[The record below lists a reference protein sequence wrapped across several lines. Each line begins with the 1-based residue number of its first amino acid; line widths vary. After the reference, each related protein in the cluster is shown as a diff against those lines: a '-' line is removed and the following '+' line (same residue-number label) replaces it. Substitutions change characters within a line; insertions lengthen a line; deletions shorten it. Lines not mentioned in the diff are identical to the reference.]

1 MSVPEAAPLI
11 APASRLVLTDFKTP
25 PMRAF
30 HLTWM
35 AFFLCFFAW
44 FGIAPLMPIVRKE
57 FGLTPDQVG
66 WSIIGSVAITIFAR
80 LAIGRLC
87 DHFGP
92 RLTYSWLLIL
102 GSLPVMGI
110 AFAAD
115 FWSFLL
121 FRVLIGTIGASF
133 VVTQYH
139 TTKMFAGNCVGTA
152 NATAAGWGNL
162 GGGVTQMV
170 MPLLFAFL
178 TVSCGLSSA
187 AGWRACM
194 ILAGL
199 VCAAT
204 GILYYFCTQ
213 DTPSGNMIEL
223 RRQGRL
229 SADTRKQSGLGV
241 AMRDYRVWTLF
252 VLYACCFGLELTLDN
267 VAVLYFTDYFH
278 LDLHFAGMAAGAFG
292 MMNLFARALGGI
304 VSDRFATRWGLNGRS
319 RWLFLT
325 VLGEGLALLIFSQ
338 MTHVAWAIS
347 ALLLVGLFVK
357 MSNGA
362 VYAVVP
368 FVNVKALG
376 SVAGIVGA
384 GGNLGA
390 VAAGFLFKS
399 QIPWNTTFWILGLV
413 VTACATLAT
422 TLTWN
427 LATETDEQPHVK
439 SAGVPQSNT
448 GAKEELVLVN

>member
-1 MSVPEAAPLI
+1 MSTRDAVPMPG
-11 APASRLVLTDFKTP
+11 PASQLVLTDFNTP

-30 HLTWM
+30 HMTWM

-44 FGIAPLMPIVRKE
+44 FGIAPLMPIVRQE
-57 FGLTPDQVG
+57 FGLSPDQVG

-80 LAIGRLC
+80 IAIGRLC
-87 DHFGP
+87 DHYGP

-110 AFAAD
+110 ALATD
-115 FWSFLL
+115 FWSFLM

-139 TTKMFAGNCVGTA
+139 TSKMFAGNCVGTA

-170 MPLLFAFL
+170 MPLLFAFV
-178 TVSCGLSSA
+178 TVTCGLSSA

-194 ILAGL
+194 ILSGV

-204 GILYYFCTQ
+204 GVLYYFCTQ
-213 DTPSGNMIEL
+213 DTPAGNMRDL
-223 RRQGRL
+223 RRRGL
-229 SADTRKQSGLGV
+229 MTADTRQQSGLGV
-241 AMRDYRVWTLF
+241 ALRDHRVWTLF
-252 VLYACCFGLELTLDN
+252 IIYGCCFGLELTLDN

-292 MMNLFARALGGI
+292 MMNLFARALGGM
-304 VSDRFATRWGLNGRS
+304 VSDRFAVRWGLGGRS

-338 MTHVAWAIS
+338 MTHVGLAIA

-368 FVNVKALG
+368 FVNSKALG

-422 TLTWN
+422 TLTWKM
-427 LATETDEQPHVK
+427 ASATDEQLTADP
-439 SAGVPQSNT
+439 AAAP
-448 GAKEELVLVN
+448 LVIATAD

>member
-1 MSVPEAAPLI
+1 MSEIQQSQTVG
-11 APASRLVLTDFKTP
+11 PATKLVLTDVRSA

-30 HLTWM
+30 HFSWI

-44 FGIAPLMPIVRKE
+44 FGIAPLMPIVRQE

-87 DHFGP
+87 DYYGP

-110 AFAAD
+110 ALAAD
-115 FWSFLL
+115 FWSFLI
-121 FRVLIGTIGASF
+121 FRILIGIIGASF

-162 GGGVTQMV
+162 GGGVTQMM

-178 TVSCGLSSA
+178 TVNCGFSSA
-187 AGWRACM
+187 AGWRGCM
-194 ILAGL
+194 ILSGI
-199 VCAAT
+199 VCALT
-204 GILYYFCTQ
+204 GVIYYLCTQ
-213 DTPSGNMIEL
+213 DTPAGNIIDL
-223 RRQGRL
+223 RRRGLL
-229 SADTRKQSGLGV
+229 SADARKYSGLGV
-241 AMRDYRVWTLF
+241 ALRDHRVWTLF
-252 VLYACCFGLELTLDN
+252 VIYGCCFGLELTLDN
-267 VAVLYFTDYFH
+267 VAVLYFTDYFN
-278 LDLHFAGMAAGAFG
+278 LDLYVAGMAAGAFG
-292 MMNLFARALGGI
+292 MMNLFARSLGGMM
-304 VSDRFATRWGLNGRS
+304 SDRFAARWSFAGRS

-325 VLGEGLALLIFSQ
+325 ILGEGLALLVFSQ
-338 MTHVAWAIS
+338 MGQVGWAIAS
-347 ALLLVGLFVK
+347 LLLVGLFVK

-368 FVNVKALG
+368 FVNSRALG

-399 QIPWNTTFWILGLV
+399 GIPWNTTFWILGLF
-413 VTACATLAT
+413 VTACASLTV
-422 TLTWN
+422 TLTWSTV
-427 LATETDEQPHVK
+427 TETDLQPLP
-439 SAGVPQSNT
+439 APQSPM
-448 GAKEELVLVN
+448 AVAAAD

>member
-1 MSVPEAAPLI
+1 MSVRDTAQSPGL
-11 APASRLVLTDFKTP
+11 ASRLDLTDFHTP

-57 FGLTPDQVG
+57 FSLTPDQVG

-87 DHFGP
+87 DHYGP
-92 RLTYSWLLIL
+92 RLTYSWLLVL
-102 GSLPVMGI
+102 GSIPVMGI

-121 FRVLIGTIGASF
+121 FRILIGIIGASF

-139 TTKMFAGNCVGTA
+139 TSKMFASNCVGTA

-162 GGGVTQMV
+162 GGGVTQMA

-178 TVSCGLSSA
+178 TVTCGLSSA

-194 ILAGL
+194 ILSGI

-204 GILYYFCTQ
+204 GVLYYFCTQ
-213 DTPSGNMIEL
+213 DTPAGNMIDL
-223 RRQGRL
+223 RRRGLL

-241 AMRDYRVWTLF
+241 ALRDHRVWTLF
-252 VLYACCFGLELTLDN
+252 VIYGCCFGLELTLDN

-292 MMNLFARALGGI
+292 MMNLFARALGGM
-304 VSDRFATRWGLNGRS
+304 VSDRFASRWGFSGRS

-338 MTHVAWAIS
+338 MTQVGWAIA
-347 ALLLVGLFVK
+347 ALLLVGLFIK

-368 FVNVKALG
+368 FVNAKALG

-399 QIPWNTTFWILGLV
+399 QIPWTTTFWILGLV
-413 VTACATLAT
+413 VTACASLAT
-422 TLTWN
+422 TLTWSV
-427 LATETDEQPHVK
+427 TVETDSQPV
-439 SAGVPQSNT
+439 SNP
-448 GAKEELVLVN
+448 AEAPLAIASVD

>member
-1 MSVPEAAPLI
+1 MSTRDAAPLPG
-11 APASRLVLTDFKTP
+11 PASHLVLTDFKTP

-30 HLTWM
+30 HMTWM

-80 LAIGRLC
+80 IGIGRLC
-87 DHFGP
+87 DHYGP

-110 AFAAD
+110 AFAYD
-115 FWSFLL
+115 FWSFLM

-139 TTKMFAGNCVGTA
+139 TTKMFAGNVVGTA

-178 TVSCGLSSA
+178 TVTCGLTSA
-187 AGWRACM
+187 AGWRTCM
-194 ILAGL
+194 VMSGL

-204 GILYYFCTQ
+204 GVLYYFCTQ
-213 DTPSGNMIEL
+213 DTPAGNMRDL
-223 RRQGRL
+223 RNRGL
-229 SADTRKQSGLGV
+229 MSADTSKQSGLGV
-241 AMRDYRVWTLF
+241 AMRDHRVWTLF
-252 VLYACCFGLELTLDN
+252 VIYACCFGLELTLDN

-278 LDLHFAGMAAGAFG
+278 LDLHIAGMAAGAFG
-292 MMNLFARALGGI
+292 MMNLFARALGGM
-304 VSDRFATRWGLNGRS
+304 VSDRFATRWGLSGRS

-338 MTHVAWAIS
+338 MTNVGWAIA

-368 FVNVKALG
+368 FVNAKALG

-399 QIPWNTTFWILGLV
+399 GIPWNTTFWILGLV

-422 TLTWN
+422 TLTWGVVV
-427 LATETDEQPHVK
+427 ATEEQPATDK
-439 SAGVPQSNT
+439 ATIP
-448 GAKEELVLVN
+448 LVMATAD

>member
-1 MSVPEAAPLI
+1 MSEIQQAHTAG
-11 APASRLVLTDFKTP
+11 PATKIVLTDVRSA

-30 HLTWM
+30 HFSWI

-44 FGIAPLMPIVRKE
+44 FGIAPLMPIVRQE
-57 FGLTPDQVG
+57 FALTPDQVG

-87 DHFGP
+87 DHYGP

-110 AFAAD
+110 ALAAD
-115 FWSFLL
+115 FWSFLT
-121 FRVLIGTIGASF
+121 FRILIGVIGASF

-162 GGGVTQMV
+162 GGGVTQMI

-178 TVSCGLSSA
+178 TVSCGLSPA
-187 AGWRACM
+187 AGWRGCM
-194 ILAGL
+194 IISGV
-199 VCAAT
+199 VCALT
-204 GILYYFCTQ
+204 GVVYYFYTQ
-213 DTPSGNMIEL
+213 DTPAGNIIDM
-223 RRQGRL
+223 RRKGLL
-229 SADTRKQSGLGV
+229 SADTRKYSGLAV
-241 AMRDYRVWTLF
+241 ALRDHRVWTLF
-252 VLYACCFGLELTLDN
+252 VIYGCCFGLELTLDN
-267 VAVLYFTDYFH
+267 VAVLYFTDYFN
-278 LDLHFAGMAAGAFG
+278 LDLYVAGMAAGAFG
-292 MMNLFARALGGI
+292 MMNLFARSLGGMM
-304 VSDRFATRWGLNGRS
+304 SDRFAARWSFAGRS

-325 VLGEGLALLIFSQ
+325 ILGEGLALLIFSQ
-338 MTHVAWAIS
+338 MGQVGWAIAS
-347 ALLLVGLFVK
+347 LLLVGLFVK

-362 VYAVVP
+362 VYALVP
-368 FVNVKALG
+368 FVNARALG

-399 QIPWNTTFWILGLV
+399 GIPWNTTFWILGLF
-413 VTACATLAT
+413 VTACASLAV
-422 TLTWN
+422 TLTWSA
-427 LATETDEQPHVK
+427 ATETEPQPMPM
-439 SAGVPQSNT
+439 PQSP
-448 GAKEELVLVN
+448 LVVAVTD